1 MCRSGSVQLGLVR
14 LYEYVVSAFVPASS
28 SSTVNGRLSRSKVA
42 VIASEPVVAL
52 GLLPVMS

>member
-1 MCRSGSVQLGLVR
+1 VPVGSVQLGLVR